1 MTFRCRGVEVTLSFW
16 FFLGAVV
23 LLAADRSGISGL
35 VFLSVA
41 IHEGGH
47 LAYMV
52 LARLPLGTVHLGPG
66 GLLLGLRPGCQPSPG
81 QSLLLN
87 LAGGGANL
95 LAALLLARSGGGMA
109 ALRLSAVNTAL
120 GVVNLLPIPGL
131 DGAQALEDALV
142 LLLGWERGTGLH
154 RGAMLLVC
162 LLGIGGCGWL
172 ISTRG
177 LRLSWVCFLV
187 IFAVGLVRDGGI

>member
-23 LLAADRSGISGL
+23 LLTADRSGISGL

-52 LARLPLGTVHLGPG
+52 LARLPLGTIHLGPG

-95 LAALLLARSGGGMA
+95 LAALLLARSG
-109 ALRLSAVNTAL
+109 
-120 GVVNLLPIPGL
+120 
-131 DGAQALEDALV
+131 E
-142 LLLGWERGTGLH
+142 
-154 RGAMLLVC
+154 
-162 LLGIGGCGWL
+162 IG
-172 ISTRG
+172 RAH
-177 LRLSWVCFLV
+177 V
-187 IFAVGLVRDGGI
+187 